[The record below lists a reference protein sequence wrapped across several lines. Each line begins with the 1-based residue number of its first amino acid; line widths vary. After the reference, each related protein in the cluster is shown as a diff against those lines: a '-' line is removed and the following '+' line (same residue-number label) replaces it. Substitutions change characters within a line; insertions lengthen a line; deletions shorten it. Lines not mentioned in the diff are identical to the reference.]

1 MESLECLTSVVGL
14 STSVVEV
21 SVSTANILASAR
33 EVQSAAT
40 SMASAVEELAA
51 SIGEIESSAQR
62 SSHAVEESSHLTSE
76 GMRELTGLR
85 SQITDTGHLFETV
98 AVKTKDLQGVV
109 SNLGK
114 VVDLIAKIAGQTN
127 LLALNATIEAA
138 RAGEHGRGFAVVAT
152 EVKSLSRQTADATE
166 TIRGQ
171 IKNLTESFASV
182 LETVSKSQSTMNTVV
197 TSAQKVGTD
206 FENISRNSESI
217 AHQVNELTNI
227 ISQQR
232 IAVELLA
239 KNMSVVKD
247 KGEQN
252 LASVEELANQTDKAV
267 GLIEDMRTKLAAED
281 IANKVIYLAKADHVL
296 WKKRLLDIAV
306 GRSKTKASELADH
319 TMCRLGKW
327 YYQQGNEGMRL
338 LRSFHAIEEPHKKVH
353 FHGIEAAKCYEANK
367 LEEGMKHYQ
376 MLEVASHEVIAALDA
391 LVREVSSLENANKK
405 NVA

>member
-1 MESLECLTSVVGL
+1 MDSLECLTNVVDL

-21 SVSTANILASAR
+21 SVSTANILSSAR

-76 GMRELTGLR
+76 GMRELTDLR
-85 SQITDTGHLFETV
+85 SQIANTGQLFGSV
-98 AVKTKDLQGVV
+98 AVKTKDLPGVV
-109 SNLGK
+109 SSLGK

-138 RAGEHGRGFAVVAT
+138 RAGEHGKGFAVVAS

-171 IKNLTESFASV
+171 IKNLNDSFGVV
-182 LETVSKSQSTMNTVV
+182 LDTVSQSQETMNVV
-197 TSAQKVGTD
+197 VKSAEKVGVD

-217 AHQVNELTNI
+217 SHQVSDLTNI
-227 ISQQR
+227 ISQQKV
-232 IAVELLA
+232 AVELLA
-239 KNMSVVKD
+239 QNMSVVKD

-252 LASVEELANQTDKAV
+252 LQSVEELTNQTDKAV
-267 GLIEDMRTKLAAED
+267 GLIEDMRTKLATED
-281 IANKVIYLAKADHVL
+281 IPNKVVYLAKADHVL

-327 YYQQGNEGMRL
+327 YYAQTEEAL
-338 LRSFHAIEEPHKKVH
+338 KHLSAFKAIEEPHKKVH
-353 FHGIEAAKCYEANK
+353 AFGIEAAKCFENNK
-367 LEEGMKHYQ
+367 LKEGMENYKS
-376 MLEVASHEVIAALDA
+376 LEVASHEVVSALNDLA
-391 LVREVSSLENANKK
+391 KQLRRV
-405 NVA
+405 